1 MFFFVL
7 NPLDFVIFVP
17 TGSTNISN
25 SKFNIKDFGGFSSS
39 QIRVKI
45 VKVNPKK
52 KIVKVK
58 TRELMSVP
66 H

>member
-52 KIVKVK
+52 KNCK
-58 TRELMSVP
+58 S
-66 H
+66 

>member
-7 NPLDFVIFVP
+7 NPLDFVKFVP
-17 TGSTNISN
+17 TGSTNIPN
-25 SKFNIKDFGGFSSS
+25 SKFNIKDFGDFSRS

-52 KIVKVK
+52 KNFCK
-58 TRELMSVP
+58 S
-66 H
+66 